1 MVKRSNSSV
10 ALILMIVIS
19 FASQILT
26 VVKTSMVA
34 GIFGVSDVMDA
45 YSLANSIVSFVF
57 GFVAAGIST
66 IVIPEYANNKD
77 RKNVNTFITYLYGG
91 MLLIII
97 AMMFLRYQIV
107 GMFNN
112 RNEVYLN
119 LTTDILTVL
128 LFAQYLSSFSSATV
142 AYFQCEGRY
151 NLPKIINLLSQL
163 IVIVFISFLDN
174 LTIMDYTII
183 VSAGLA
189 FNFVFDLLLAFKS
202 GWRYRPIF
210 RITPEVK
217 LLFRRLLPILF
228 STGIYRVSLMVDSG
242 IAALLETGKIT
253 LLSYASQIS
262 AIVNTVFVGNFLIY
276 IYPKLAKSVKSE
288 KEKDPFWEQTGVFH
302 GLVCV
307 IVAGFFTVGRETVE
321 LLFCRGLFSLENG
334 YIVFVAS
341 AIYVFGQQFS
351 VIRDLLYRFY
361 YAKGN
366 TKIPAINSVWV
377 SVFNIVVSL
386 ILVWLIGFYGIVLG
400 TVVASVLSLCLI
412 FCKFKKSF
420 GFSENILK
428 IIGRYLRN
436 ILIMAVTIGVVL
448 LTKSFVNIDNRLL
461 AVLVFG
467 CETLAINLILVLL
480 FNRKMLSALLK
491 L

>member
-1 MVKRSNSSV
+1 MVKKSNNSV

-19 FASQILT
+19 FVSQILT

-45 YSLANSIVSFVF
+45 YSLANSIVSFAF

-66 IVIPEYANNKD
+66 IIIPEYVNNKNC
-77 RKNVNTFITYLYGG
+77 KNVNTFITYLYGG
-91 MLLIII
+91 LFLVIV
-97 AMMFLRYQIV
+97 AMMLLRYQIV
-107 GMFNN
+107 GLFNN

-119 LTTDILTVL
+119 LTTNILIVL
-128 LFAQYLSSFSSATV
+128 LLAQYLSSFSSITV

-151 NLPKIINLLSQL
+151 NVPKIISLLSQL
-163 IVIVFISFLDN
+163 VVIVFLSFLDN
-174 LTIMDYTII
+174 LSIMDYTII
-183 VSAGLA
+183 VSAGLV
-189 FNFVFDLLLAFKS
+189 FNFVFDLLLALNV
-202 GWRYRPIF
+202 GWRYCPTF
-210 RITPEVK
+210 RVTPEVK
-217 LLFRRLLPILF
+217 NLFRQLLPILF

-242 IAALLETGKIT
+242 IASLLETGKIT

-288 KEKDPFWEQTGVFH
+288 NEKDSFWEQTGVFH

-307 IVAGFFTVGRETVE
+307 IVAGFCTVGRETVE

-351 VIRDLLYRFY
+351 VIRDLIYRFY

-366 TKIPAINSVWV
+366 TKIPAMNSVWV
-377 SVFNIVVSL
+377 SVINIVVSL
-386 ILVWLIGFYGIVLG
+386 ILVRIIGFYGIVLG

-412 FCKFKKSF
+412 FYKFKKNF
-420 GFSENILK
+420 GFSENILT

-436 ILIMAVTIGVVL
+436 ILIMAVTIGMVL
-448 LTKSFVNIDNRLL
+448 LTKSFISIDSRLL
-461 AVLVFG
+461 SVLVFG
-467 CETLAINLILVLL
+467 FETLAINLILVLL
-480 FNRKMLSALLK
+480 FNKKMLSALFK